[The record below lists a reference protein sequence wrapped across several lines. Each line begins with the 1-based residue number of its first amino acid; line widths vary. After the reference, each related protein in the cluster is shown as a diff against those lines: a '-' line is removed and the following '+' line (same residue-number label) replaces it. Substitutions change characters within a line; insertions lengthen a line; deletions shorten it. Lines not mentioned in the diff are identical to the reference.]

1 MPNRVGEKE
10 GAELTEH
17 RRNTK
22 AETFTVGGLHMD
34 DFSRA
39 SRQYE
44 ETGYVL
50 IGFVMDVD
58 AYHWKAIYVKAEQL
72 KEALGVNIF
81 GA

>member
-1 MPNRVGEKE
+1 
-10 GAELTEH
+10 
-17 RRNTK
+17 
-22 AETFTVGGLHMD
+22 MD
-34 DFSRA
+34 DFSWA

-50 IGFVMDVD
+50 IGFDMDVD